1 MGQLYEVR
9 VSAQLQAK
17 AELQISTVINL
28 NDTTQLNPMF
38 LKNQFLSVRKC
49 LESKGHVHC
58 NF

>member
-28 NDTTQLNPMF
+28 NDITQLDPMF
-38 LKNQFLSVRKC
+38 LKNSFLSVRKC
-49 LESKGHVHC
+49 LESKGQVHC